1 MSRSQAKMRLMSQ
14 MTTSISMVPV
24 LLEILTNF
32 HKVKHKQTSQ
42 ANTLYIIDTYATRL
56 KI

>member
-1 MSRSQAKMRLMSQ
+1 MSRSQDKMRLMSQ
-14 MTTSISMVPV
+14 MTTSIPMVPV

-32 HKVKHKQTSQ
+32 YKVEHKQTSQ
-42 ANTLYIIDTYATRL
+42 ANTLYTIDTYATRL